1 MTDLRRRLITG
12 LVFGFLVALGLAL
25 LGDIRQVGADLLAF
39 DWRLFPLALAGTAY
53 NYILR
58 YFKFHY
64 YLGWIGAGQLPRRV
78 SARIFAAGLPLA
90 VTPGKVGE
98 VMKGVW
104 LHQACGVPIARA
116 IPVVLAERISDG
128 LAVIA
133 LAASGV
139 IAYPQYWPAF
149 AAVLILLLALIALSQ
164 IRPLALRLIGL
175 IGRLPVLGSL
185 AHHLGEFYEGTYAL
199 FRPKPTVTAIGLGI
213 AGWLGEG
220 LAFYLILIGLGVPPS
235 WQVLSLAVFILAFST
250 VIGAVSA
257 LPGGLGAADVSIAGM
272 LTLLVGL
279 PAGTAA
285 AATLLVRFATLWF
298 GVGLGLIVWTRSP
311 SLFDPA
317 PAAAGNP

>member
-1 MTDLRRRLITG
+1 MTDLRRRLIAG
-12 LVFGFLVALGLAL
+12 LVFGFLVALALAL
-25 LGDIRQVGADLLAF
+25 LGDIRRVGADLLAF

-53 NYILR
+53 NYTLR
-58 YFKFHY
+58 YIKFHY
-64 YLGWIGAGQLPRRV
+64 YLGRIGAGQLPRRV

-104 LHQACGVPIARA
+104 LRQASGVPVARA
-116 IPVVLAERISDG
+116 IPVVIAERISDG

-133 LAASGV
+133 LAAAGV
-139 IAYPQYWPAF
+139 VAYPQYWPAF
-149 AAVLILLLALIALSQ
+149 AAVLALLLALVMLSQ
-164 IRPLALRLIGL
+164 IRPLAIGL
-175 IGRLPVLGSL
+175 IRLVGRLPVLGSM

-199 FRPKPTVTAIGLGI
+199 FRPQPTITAIGLGI

-220 LAFYLILIGLGVPPS
+220 VGFYLILIGLGVPQS
-235 WQVLSLAVFILAFST
+235 WQTLSLAVFILAFST

-257 LPGGLGAADVSIAGM
+257 LPGGLGAADISIAGM
-272 LTLLVGL
+272 LAILVHL

-298 GVGLGLIVWTRSP
+298 GVGLGLIVWIRFP
-311 SLFDPA
+311 SLFDPSL
-317 PAAAGNP
+317 AAAGHS